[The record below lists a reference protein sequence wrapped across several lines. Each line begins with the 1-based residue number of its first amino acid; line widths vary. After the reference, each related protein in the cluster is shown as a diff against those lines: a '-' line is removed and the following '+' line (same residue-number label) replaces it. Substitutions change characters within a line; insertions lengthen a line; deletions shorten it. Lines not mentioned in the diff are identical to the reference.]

1 MIYHD
6 SVETREYQFQK
17 SEEKKNDEFEF
28 IIFYW
33 HFNHTK
39 NYGIETVTIV

>member
-6 SVETREYQFQK
+6 SIETREYQFQK
-17 SEEKKNDEFEF
+17 SEKSKKSEFEF

-39 NYGIETVTIV
+39 NDVIETVTIE